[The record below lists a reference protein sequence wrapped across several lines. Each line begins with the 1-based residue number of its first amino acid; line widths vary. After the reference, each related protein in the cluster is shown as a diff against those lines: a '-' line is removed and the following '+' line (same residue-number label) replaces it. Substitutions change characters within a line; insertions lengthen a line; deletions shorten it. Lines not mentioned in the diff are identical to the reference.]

1 LSLYKKV
8 TSHGGE
14 YIEATVLGNA
24 EVASRAA
31 LQVIV
36 GSSKEQFEKF
46 KKVFSLWGTPRYVGE
61 VGAATRTKLALN
73 NILGSNFAAFASSY
87 GYLASSGV
95 DTEMFETILSNGPF
109 GTNYPYYKTW
119 SKKIQNRNYTNVA
132 SSLDC
137 IHKDIG
143 LFLDQAKQAGID
155 TTQIEGT
162 YQLYAAAKS
171 KIDKID
177 NQPLDFTVVY
187 EQIAKKDK

>member
-1 LSLYKKV
+1 
-8 TSHGGE
+8 
-14 YIEATVLGNA
+14 
-24 EVASRAA
+24 
-31 LQVIV
+31 
-36 GSSKEQFEKF
+36 
-46 KKVFSLWGTPRYVGE
+46 
-61 VGAATRTKLALN
+61 
-73 NILGSNFAAFASSY
+73 
-87 GYLASSGV
+87 
-95 DTEMFETILSNGPF
+95 MFETILSNGPIS
-109 GTNYPYYKTW
+109 TNYPYFKNW